1 MRGSVDCKKD
11 SFLIYLGCRSWA
23 CAVRG
28 ALRGGGNRRM
38 SQRLR
43 RGQIVGGEWGSR
55 CYFTALQ

>member
-1 MRGSVDCKKD
+1 MRGSVDCQKV

-28 ALRGGGNRRM
+28 AFRADGHRGM
-38 SQRLR
+38 SHRLR

-55 CYFTALQ
+55 CYSMALQ